1 MAHKTDL
8 ILSFFDSTDAVMY
21 LKDAEGRFVLVNR
34 RAAELA
40 GLSKEDFLGKTSY
53 DIVPKGEAD
62 RVTAIDQKVRE
73 TGAPLNFTDT
83 ITLPSG
89 KLTIL
94 DHKFPVSIDGYPNA
108 VGGIA
113 IEISEKR

>member
-40 GLSKEDFLGKTSY
+40 GLSKEDFIGKTSY

-62 RVTAIDQKVRE
+62 RVTAMDQKVRE
-73 TGAPLNFTDT
+73 TGVPLNFTDRV
-83 ITLPSG
+83 TLPSG

-94 DHKFPVSIDGYPNA
+94 DHKFPVSIEGYPNA

-113 IEISEKR
+113 IEVSE

>member
-1 MAHKTDL
+1 M
-8 ILSFFDSTDAVMY
+8 
-21 LKDAEGRFVLVNR
+21 
-34 RAAELA
+34 
-40 GLSKEDFLGKTSY
+40 SKEEFVEKTAY
-53 DIVPKGEAD
+53 DIVPKDAAD
-62 RVTAIDQKVRE
+62 RISAIDKKVRE

-83 ITLPSG
+83 VILPSG

-113 IEISEKR
+113 IQISDEKQ